1 MTREDIKKAFP
12 EATDDQIKG
21 LLDIHTADI
30 GKALK
35 KQEKQITDLTGER
48 DGLQEQLTKANE
60 ALASFEGVDPAK
72 LKDEVEKYKKAAKDA
87 ETNFKAKMTQ
97 RDQKD
102 WLNGKMNEYD
112 VKSPYARAQLIS
124 EIMSEESGLKWKD
137 GAFFGFD
144 DYMKSAKQK
153 DASLYLTAEE
163 KEAAAKKK
171 EQEEK
176 APNFTGPANKG
187 SQGDGGNKYVP
198 PKLF

>member
-12 EATDDQIKG
+12 DATKEQIDA
-21 LLDIHTADI
+21 LLDAHSADI
-30 GKALK
+30 GKAK
-35 KQEKQITDLTGER
+35 KAQEKQITDLTTER
-48 DGLQEQLTKANE
+48 DSLQEQLTKANE
-60 ALASFEGVDPAK
+60 TLASFDGIDPAK

-87 ETNFKAKMTQ
+87 ENDFKTQMTQ

-102 WLNGKMNEYD
+102 WLKGKMDEYD

-144 DYMKSAKQK
+144 DYMKSAKEK
-153 DASLYLTAEE
+153 DASLYLTREE
-163 KEAAAKKK
+163 KDAAAKQK
-171 EQEEK
+171 EQEGK
-176 APNFTGPANKG
+176 APNFTGPTGGNG
-187 SQGDGGNKYVP
+187 GDGGKKYVP

>member
-35 KQEKQITDLTGER
+35 KQEKQITDLTSER
-48 DGLQEQLTKANE
+48 DGLQDQLTKAND
-60 ALASFEGVDPAK
+60 ALASFDGIDPAK

-87 ETNFKAKMTQ
+87 ENDFKTQMTQ

-102 WLNGKMNEYD
+102 WLKGKMDEYD

-124 EIMSEESGLKWKD
+124 EIMNADSGLKWKD
-137 GAFFGFD
+137 GSFYGFD
-144 DYMKSAKQK
+144 DYMKSAKEK
-153 DASLYLTAEE
+153 DASLYLTQEE
-163 KEAAAKKK
+163 KDAEAKKK
-171 EQEEK
+171 EQEGK
-176 APNFTGPANKG
+176 APNFTGPTGGNG
-187 SQGDGGNKYVP
+187 GDGGKKYVP
-198 PKLF
+198 PKIF